1 MQIKRARERIV
12 MSLWIIFLL
21 FAPTSATTQ
30 SNSMKVSLNLK
41 SASVKE
47 FFDAVKA
54 QTGLNFIYNTEQVKS
69 MSRITIQSKGQ
80 PITEVLDKVLAN
92 TGYTY
97 EIEGNIVT
105 IVYKQSKEK
114 KKIITGVVV
123 DEGGE
128 PLPGVTVLIM
138 GKERNIGTMTD
149 AEGAFSLGLPDKN
162 VIVRI
167 SFVGM
172 QPIEIHTAKLNL
184 DKTHTFRLKPDSKQ
198 LDEVV
203 VTGYAKISKNSFTG
217 TSVTVSADQLMSVSK
232 TNVLGALQVFDPSF
246 RIAENNL
253 AGSNPNNVPELYI
266 RGRSGIGTTELD
278 AESLSKSA
286 LKDNPNLPTFIMD
299 GFEIS
304 VQKLYDMDP
313 SRIESIT
320 ILKDAAATAMYGSR
334 AANGVVVITTVTPK
348 AGNINV
354 DYNFTGTLE
363 VPDLTDYNL
372 MNACEKLQTEVA
384 AGLFQADPD
393 EDNYVENQNSLTKL
407 YNAKLNN
414 VVRGVDTYWLSKP
427 LRTVFN
433 QKHSIYLDG
442 GTENLRW
449 GADLSYNSGE
459 GVMKG
464 SYRDRMSGGLSLSYR
479 LGSFQVRNYFSYT
492 YTNSE
497 ESPYGSFSSYTSKQ
511 PYDEYLDE
519 NGKYLKDTYPW
530 NGGST
535 GYENPLYEAT
545 LNSYDR
551 SKSWELINNTEL
563 LWNITP
569 YLLLKGQFS
578 VTKSNSDSRTFV
590 DPRSRSDRNSS
601 TKLSSTNV
609 VSGWLDIATANSL
622 TWDATATLS
631 YNRNIKKNSLNFL
644 VGINATSSTGDS
656 MGLTYKGFPSG
667 ELSSPGFAN
676 ELSGLPSNSDSKS
689 RLFGALGTFNY
700 SYDNIYLADASVR
713 FDGSSEFGANQ
724 RFAPFFSGGLGLNLH
739 NYEYMKQFE
748 WMNRF
753 KIRGTYGM
761 TGKVNFSPYD
771 AQTIYSIVTDNWF
784 KTGLGAN
791 LMALGNR
798 GLGWEKTHNLDF
810 GIDLDLF
817 NGLIQMDFSYYHKKT
832 VDLVNS
838 VTLPSSTG
846 FTSYK
851 DNIGEVLNKG
861 FEVQMRST
869 LLNNKDWLVAVFA
882 NLAHNENT
890 ITKISDSMK
899 EYNRRVMD
907 KYADYNSAFNRGK
920 EEYADTYLQYVEGG
934 SLTSIFAV
942 RSLGINPSNGREV
955 FMRPDGTIT
964 YDWSAAD
971 QVVVGNQEP
980 KIQGTF
986 GFNLRWKQFTLFS
999 TFLYECGGQRYNST
1013 LVDKVENARIS
1024 SNNVDRRVLTGRW
1037 QKPGDVVPYGRFTK
1051 GIVSVTRPTSRFVQ
1065 DYNMLSFNSLTLG
1078 YEFDHT
1084 AWMKKAHIGMLRVEL
1099 SGNDLFHLS
1108 TVRVERGLDYP
1119 YARSFSASL
1128 KASF

>member
-1 MQIKRARERIV
+1 
-12 MSLWIIFLL
+12 
-21 FAPTSATTQ
+21 
-30 SNSMKVSLNLK
+30 
-41 SASVKE
+41 
-47 FFDAVKA
+47 
-54 QTGLNFIYNTEQVKS
+54 
-69 MSRITIQSKGQ
+69 
-80 PITEVLDKVLAN
+80 
-92 TGYTY
+92 
-97 EIEGNIVT
+97 
-105 IVYKQSKEK
+105 
-114 KKIITGVVV
+114 
-123 DEGGE
+123 
-128 PLPGVTVLIM
+128 
-138 GKERNIGTMTD
+138 MTD
-149 AEGAFSLGLPDKN
+149 ADGAFSLGLPEGD
-162 VIVRI
+162 VTSRL

-172 QPIEIHTAKLNL
+172 QTLEIHTGKLNL
-184 DKTHTFRLKPDSKQ
+184 DKVHTFKLKPDSKQ
-198 LDEVV
+198 LEEVV
-203 VTGYAKISKNSFTG
+203 LTGYAKISKNSFTG

-278 AESLSKSA
+278 AESLSKTS
-286 LKDNPNLPTFIMD
+286 LKNNPNLPTFIMD

-348 AGNINV
+348 AGKINV

-363 VPDLTDYNL
+363 YPDLTDYNM
-372 MNACEKLQTEVA
+372 MNAREKLATEVA
-384 AGLFQADPD
+384 AGLFQADPESD
-393 EDNYVENQNSLTKL
+393 DIASVQSSLDKI

-414 VVRGVDTYWLSKP
+414 VARGVDTYWLSKP

-433 QKHSIYLDG
+433 QKHSLYLDG

-449 GADLSYNSGE
+449 GADLSYTSGE

-464 SYRDRMSGGLSLSYR
+464 SFRDRMSGGLSLSYR
-479 LGSFQVRNYFSYT
+479 LGSFQVRNYFSYA

-519 NGKYLKDTYPW
+519 NGQYLKDTYPW
-530 NGGST
+530 TGSSS

-545 LNSYDR
+545 LKSYDR

-563 LWNITP
+563 LWNINP

-578 VTKSNSDSRTFV
+578 VTKSNSDSRTFI
-590 DPRSRSDRNSS
+590 DPRSRSKRNSDN
-601 TKLSSTNV
+601 KLSNTNV
-609 VSGWLDIATANSL
+609 ISGWLDIATANSL

-644 VGINATSSTGDS
+644 VGINATSSTGDG

-713 FDGSSEFGANQ
+713 FDGSSKFGSDQ

-771 AQTIYSIVTDNWF
+771 SQTIYSIVTDNWF

-798 GLGWEKTHNLDF
+798 GLGWEKTHNMDL
-810 GIDLDLF
+810 GVDLDLF
-817 NGLIQMDFSYYHKKT
+817 NGLIQMDFSYYRKKT

-851 DNIGEVLNKG
+851 DNIGEVVNKG
-861 FEVQMRST
+861 FEVQLRST
-869 LLNNKDWLVAVFA
+869 LLNTKEWYVAVFA
-882 NLAHNENT
+882 NLGHNENE

-899 EYNRRVMD
+899 EYNRRVME
-907 KYADYNSAFNRGK
+907 KYANYETGFNRGDAA
-920 EEYADTYLQYVEGG
+920 YANTYLQYVEGG

-942 RSLGINPSNGREV
+942 KSLGINPANGREV
-955 FMRPDGTIT
+955 FVRPDGTIT
-964 YDWSAAD
+964 YDWNAAD
-971 QVVVGNQEP
+971 QVVVGNEES

-986 GFNLRWKQFTLFS
+986 GFNIRWKQFSLFS

-1013 LVDKVENARIS
+1013 LVDKVENARIADK
-1024 SNNVDRRVLTGRW
+1024 NVDRRVLTGRW
-1037 QKPGDVVPYGRFTK
+1037 QKPGDLAPYGRFTK

-1078 YEFDHT
+1078 YDFDM
-1084 AWMKKAHIGMLRVEL
+1084 AWMKKAHIGMLRAEL

-1108 TVRVERGLDYP
+1108 TIRIERGLDYP

-1128 KASF
+1128 KVSF